1 MDYFFTDEQK
11 ELVSLVKKFS
21 EEKIKPIR
29 AELDMKGRFPE
40 EIINAL
46 IDIGLFKLFVPKKY
60 GGHLHSILNLCLV
73 VEQIARIDG
82 GTAIAYAAT
91 GLGALPLVITGN
103 EEQNKKY
110 LSKVAEGEYQAA
122 FALTE
127 PEAGSDA
134 ASVKTKAVKKGN
146 KYILSG
152 RKRFI
157 TGAGIA
163 NFYVVIA
170 STTPERGVRGLSAF
184 IVDKDLPGFSFG
196 EAEDKM
202 GIRASVQR
210 DLIFEEVEV
219 PEENLLGREGE
230 GFKIAMMTLERSRPI
245 VAAQAVGIAQGA
257 FEEALQYA
265 KERVQFGQPI
275 ISFQAIQ
282 FMLADMAIQIEA
294 ARSLIYSVARYI
306 DSGGKLMAKVSAMA
320 KTFASDVAMKV
331 TTDAVQIFGGYG
343 YMKEYPVEKMMRDAK
358 ITQIYEGTNQIQREV
373 VALELI
379 KEAARRGR

>member
-1 MDYFFTDEQK
+1 MDYFLTDEQK
-11 ELVSLVKKFS
+11 ELVSRVRKFS

-29 AELDMKGRFPE
+29 SELDREGRFPE
-40 EIINAL
+40 EIIKEL
-46 IDIGLFKLFVPKKY
+46 SDIGLFKLFVPEEY
-60 GGHLHSILNLCLV
+60 GGYLHSILNLCLV
-73 VEQIARIDG
+73 VEEIARIDG

-91 GLGALPLVITGN
+91 GLGSLPLVIAGSG
-103 EEQNKKY
+103 EQNEKY
-110 LSKVAEGEYQAA
+110 LRKVADGLYQAA

-134 ASVKTKAVKKGN
+134 ASVKTRAVKKGDR
-146 KYILSG
+146 YILNG

-163 NFYVVIA
+163 DFYVVIA
-170 STTPERGVRGLSAF
+170 STSPERGVRGLSAF
-184 IVDKDLPGFSFG
+184 IVDKGIKGFSFG
-196 EAEDKM
+196 EPEDKM

-210 DLIFEEVEV
+210 DLIFEDVEV
-219 PEENLLGREGE
+219 PEENLLGQEGE

-257 FEEALQYA
+257 FEEALKYA

-294 ARSLIYSVARYI
+294 ARSLVYSVARYV
-306 DSGGKLMAKVSAMA
+306 DAGGKNMAKVSAMA

-331 TTDAVQIFGGYG
+331 TVDAVQIFGGYG
-343 YMKEYPVEKMMRDAK
+343 YMRDYPVEKYMRDAK
-358 ITQIYEGTNQIQREV
+358 ITQIYEGTNQIQRLV
-373 VALELI
+373 I
-379 KEAARRGR
+379 ARSLLRETS